1 MLSAFWR
8 IIQFAFWPAL
18 VGTVIW
24 SFTLSVPEYQML
36 MYDYHMER
44 AEKEMA
50 FTRVGNE
57 KSTNLDETLKHV
69 SKAAEHYESALYYA
83 MTEEDTTAVIENS
96 QDVADSFEGLV
107 KTKMAEAA
115 MTGEKKFIAK
125 YESFGNQLSRF
136 VDQLN
141 KHDSRTKKQK

>member
-8 IIQFAFWPAL
+8 IFQFFFWPAF
-18 VGTVIW
+18 VGVLIW
-24 SFTLSVPEYQML
+24 GLTLSVPEYK
-36 MYDYHMER
+36 MYKFDYHVQE
-44 AEKEMA
+44 AEKEMT

-57 KSTNLDETLKHV
+57 KTTNIDETLQHV
-69 SKAAEHYESALYYA
+69 AKAAEHYESALYYA
-83 MTEEDTTAVIENS
+83 MTEQDTTAVIENS

-115 MTGEKKFIAK
+115 ILGEKKIIAK
-125 YESFGNQLSRF
+125 YENFGNQLSRF

-141 KHDSRTKKQK
+141 KHDSRTKKKK